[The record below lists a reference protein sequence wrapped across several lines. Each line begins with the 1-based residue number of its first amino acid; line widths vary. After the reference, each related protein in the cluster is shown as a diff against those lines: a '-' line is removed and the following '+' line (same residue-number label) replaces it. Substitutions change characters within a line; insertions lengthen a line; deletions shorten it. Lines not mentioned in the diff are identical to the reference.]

1 MPLARKN
8 GITAKRV
15 RLKRA
20 LGLFEVTVYGVGVIL
35 GTGIYAL
42 IGKGA
47 GVAGNTLWA
56 AFVFGAIIAALTGL
70 SYAELGTM
78 YPKEAAEY
86 VYAKKAT
93 RNKLL
98 PFLIGWLVI
107 FIEIIAASTVA
118 LGFGGYFYR
127 LTGYGIA
134 SLTGLGLEILS
145 GIVPII
151 SAIGL
156 VIILAFLNFYGIK
169 ESAKANIIFTSIE
182 MFGLMMIIVL
192 GINFFGSVNYL
203 ELPPLGFSGIFSAA
217 ILMFFAYLGF
227 EEMVNISEETINP
240 KKVIPKAI
248 IISTVITTLI
258 YILVSISAVSIVP
271 WNVLAKSE
279 APLADVAGKALPGSS
294 FLLSIIALFA
304 TGNTVLI
311 MLIVGS
317 RMIYGMAHER
327 SSLPAFFARIHPKR
341 KTPWIAILT
350 STIITIALI
359 SLGNIKLVAEI
370 TDFGAFLIFISVNIS
385 LIWLRY
391 KEPFVYRVFK
401 VPLNIGKFPVL
412 PLIGTLF
419 IIFMLTRFSWEI
431 VLFCLVLIF
440 IGFLVY
446 LLLKRRHILK
456 YVFI

>member
-1 MPLARKN
+1 MPLARKD

-15 RLKRA
+15 KLKRA
-20 LGLFEVTVYGVGVIL
+20 LSLLEVTIYGIGVIL

-47 GVAGNTLWA
+47 GIAGNTLWI

-93 RNKLL
+93 KSRLL

-107 FIEIIAASTVA
+107 FVEIVAASTVA
-118 LGFGGYFYR
+118 LGFGGYFFR
-127 LTGYGIA
+127 LTGI
-134 SLTGLGLEILS
+134 SP
-145 GIVPII
+145 IV
-151 SAIGL
+151 AAMGL
-156 VIILAFLNFYGIK
+156 VIVLSFLNFYGIE
-169 ESAKANIIFTSIE
+169 ESSHANIIFTTIE
-182 MFGLMMIIVL
+182 LVGLLMIIVL
-192 GINFFGSVNYL
+192 GINFFGTVNYF
-203 ELPPLGFSGIFSAA
+203 EFPPLGFSGIFSAA

-227 EEMVNISEETINP
+227 EEIVNVSEETIKP

-258 YILVSISAVSIVP
+258 YILVSISAVSIIP
-271 WNVLAKSE
+271 WNELAKSQ
-279 APLADVAGKALPGSS
+279 APLADVAGRALPGSS
-294 FLLSIIALFA
+294 VLLSIIALFA

-317 RMIYGMAHER
+317 RMIYGMAHEH
-327 SSLPAFFARIHPKR
+327 SSLPAFFGRIHPKR
-341 KTPWIAILT
+341 KTPWVAILT
-350 STIITIALI
+350 STIVTIALV
-359 SLGNIKLVAEI
+359 SLGNIKTVAEI
-370 TDFGAFLIFISVNIS
+370 TDFGAFLIFISVNLS

-391 KEPFVYRVFK
+391 KEPDAKRVFK
-401 VPLNIGKFPVL
+401 VPLSIGKFPIL
-412 PLIGTLF
+412 PFIGTLF
-419 IIFMLTRFSWEI
+419 IIFMLTNFEWQI
-431 VLFCLVLIF
+431 VLFCSVLIF

-446 LLLKRRHILK
+446 LLLKRRHKLK
-456 YVFI
+456 YVFVQQF